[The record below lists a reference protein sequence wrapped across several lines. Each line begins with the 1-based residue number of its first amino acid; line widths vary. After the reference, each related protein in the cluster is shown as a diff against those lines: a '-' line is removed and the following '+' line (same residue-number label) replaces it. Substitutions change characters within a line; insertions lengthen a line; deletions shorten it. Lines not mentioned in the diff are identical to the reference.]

1 MERKEPG
8 STPAGLSVDVML
20 SLINLG
26 VAVANAKPGDEA
38 MLIAPKPHEAATYP
52 APPPLATD

>member
-1 MERKEPG
+1 
-8 STPAGLSVDVML
+8 ML

-38 MLIAPKPHEAATYP
+38 LLIAPKPPEAATNP
-52 APPPLATD
+52 APPPCATD